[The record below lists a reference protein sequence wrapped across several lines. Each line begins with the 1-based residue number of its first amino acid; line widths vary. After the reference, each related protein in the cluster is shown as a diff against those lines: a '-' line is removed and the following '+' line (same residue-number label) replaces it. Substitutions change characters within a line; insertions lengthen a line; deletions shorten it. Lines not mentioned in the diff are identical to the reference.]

1 MYMAVPFLLGLL
13 WTWPSGFED
22 LHIPGRE
29 QPASGVVT
37 AYEPNNHD
45 SCRYQF
51 FAGGREWDDI
61 DSCPVHPG
69 VVGSTVTVYFD
80 PRNPARSELE
90 NFGER
95 GGRSIRFG
103 SICLGGVFVVFV
115 SILIA
120 KFIRSYRPS
129 DQEPNA

>member
-1 MYMAVPFLLGLL
+1 MAVPFLFGLL

-22 LHIPGRE
+22 LRISGRE
-29 QPASGVVT
+29 QSASGVVT
-37 AYEPNNHD
+37 AYEPNHHD

-51 FAGGREWDDI
+51 FAGGRGWDGI

-69 VVGSTVTVYFD
+69 VVESTVIVYFD

-90 NFGER
+90 EFGER

-103 SICLGGVFVVFV
+103 SFCLGGILVVFV

-120 KFIRSYRPS
+120 KFIHRCGSPNR
-129 DQEPNA
+129 EPDKR